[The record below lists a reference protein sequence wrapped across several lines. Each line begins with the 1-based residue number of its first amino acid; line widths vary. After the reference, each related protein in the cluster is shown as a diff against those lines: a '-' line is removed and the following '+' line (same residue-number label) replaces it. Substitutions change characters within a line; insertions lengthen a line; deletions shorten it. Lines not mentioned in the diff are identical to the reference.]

1 MSCWPPTFPP
11 SSSSVSATPPPTSR
25 LSTSRPPSPWTWPWC
40 WSPPHF
46 SSGGSILVW
55 FIFHS
60 VFSSVMEK
68 LPPTSYVRLVDIWL
82 INGQL
87 VPFIE
92 VILLTVLELKREGTS
107 AINHHG
113 FKRLPK
119 IIPNFIMILFPETSV
134 RVSLRKLLLRLVKLR
149 SWWDVWRL
157 LSK

>member
-1 MSCWPPTFPP
+1 MYCVF
-11 SSSSVSATPPPTSR
+11 SSYSVS
-25 LSTSRPPSPWTWPWC
+25 
-40 WSPPHF
+40 
-46 SSGGSILVW
+46 
-55 FIFHS
+55 
-60 VFSSVMEK
+60 SSVMEK

-87 VPFIE
+87 VPFLE

-134 RVSLRKLLLRLVKLR
+134 RVSPRRALLRLGKLR
-149 SWWDVWRL
+149 SWSDVWRL
-157 LSK
+157 LRE